1 MPQIFFQYQST
12 IDQFEGGQDNGRT
25 TQVFSEAI
33 ETGILESILCILGGA
48 FSIFPKTINT
58 EWECKYRFEV

>member
-12 IDQFEGGQDNGRT
+12 IDQFEGGRDNGRT

-33 ETGILESILCILGGA
+33 ETGILESILCILGR
-48 FSIFPKTINT
+48 
-58 EWECKYRFEV
+58 RFQYIP

>member
-12 IDQFEGGQDNGRT
+12 IDQFEGGRDNGRT

-33 ETGILESILCILGGA
+33 EAGILELILYILGWS
-48 FSIFPKTINT
+48 FNYIP
-58 EWECKYRFEV
+58 